1 VRSAVCERRGVQT
14 GAAARAGLLWWQQGQ
29 SDTVFAAGS
38 TNGLIFFNLVF
49 LAFRSMFVALFTFP
63 SEQKMMMKA
72 RCLPQP

>member
-1 VRSAVCERRGVQT
+1 VQT

-63 SEQKMMMKA
+63 SEQKMMKA
-72 RCLPQP
+72 RAAP